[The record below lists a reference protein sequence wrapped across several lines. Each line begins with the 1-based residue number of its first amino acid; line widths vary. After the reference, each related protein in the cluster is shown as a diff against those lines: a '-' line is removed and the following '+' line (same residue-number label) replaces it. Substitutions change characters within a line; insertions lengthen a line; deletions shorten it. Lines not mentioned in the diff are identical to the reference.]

1 MLKEKKLLIVEDST
15 RYLDRGINIQDAIV
29 FLNNE
34 LSKMHYNVEVN
45 SDTVKFGG
53 LFNSTVLDC
62 IVVTNADH
70 KRDYISLVAVFSED
84 KSRMNVYEMG
94 ESKQMKKYNIKTGN
108 EAYRKEVLKT
118 SGMKLSDKIAHN
130 IGNKIVSSIRSI
142 GLNSQKL
149 QDELDYVGYVLH
161 LFEQI

>member
-84 KSRMNVYEMG
+84 KSRMNVYE
-94 ESKQMKKYNIKTGN
+94 
-108 EAYRKEVLKT
+108 
-118 SGMKLSDKIAHN
+118 LSLIH
-130 IGNKIVSSIRSI
+130 I
-142 GLNSQKL
+142 
-149 QDELDYVGYVLH
+149 
-161 LFEQI
+161 